1 MANCAKCG
9 RKLPPFSF
17 KKICEWCVQ
26 HEQAKRG
33 ELDDDAPQPV
43 MAVPWARRGASSISL
58 TKLLFGANVAV
69 FIAMAYASGSIEN
82 FPGEI
87 LGHFGANF
95 GPYTLAGDWWRL
107 VTYMFL
113 HLDLWHIAFN
123 MWCLWDLGAL
133 CESLY
138 GTWTFGAVY
147 LIAGV
152 AGGLARLAWD
162 PMVPSVG
169 ASGAIFGLA
178 GALIASLYLG
188 EFSIPRYAIQANLRS
203 LLFFVGFNVLFGI
216 SPIGDLIG
224 VHVDNACHIGGLV
237 SGLILGA
244 LIARLAPQ
252 ENEPARRVTV
262 IAVVAIALLGAGFGV
277 RQWRGAEMHFA
288 RSGVFS
294 VQNIDHTISDL
305 QNKIKQNPQDASAHY
320 ALAHAFFTKGN
331 FPEGTAELKRV
342 LELQPQNASARLD
355 LGAAYLELE
364 QPKQAQEA
372 FATLVAQDPENVR
385 GHVGLGIALADQ
397 QNYAGAISEYKA
409 ALQIDSKAD
418 GVYYRLGISQ
428 AQLKKYDD
436 AIASYLKER
445 ENNGDD
451 ATLESALAD
460 AYQAKGLLQEAEEA
474 RTKAAQLK
482 NSQQQ

>member
-9 RKLPPFSF
+9 RRLPPFSF

-43 MAVPWARRGASSISL
+43 MAVPWVRRESAIGLTQIILGINIVIFAAMLYASDSITGDFTAGL
-58 TKLLFGANVAV
+58 IIHFGANVGV
-69 FIAMAYASGSIEN
+69 
-82 FPGEI
+82 
-87 LGHFGANF
+87 
-95 GPYTLAGDWWRL
+95 YTLSGQWWRL
-107 VTYMFL
+107 LTYMFL
-113 HLDLWHIAFN
+113 HGGYVHIAMN
-123 MWCLWDLGAL
+123 MWALWNIGHL

-138 GTWTFGAVY
+138 GRWTYVAVY
-147 LIAGV
+147 LITGV
-152 AGGLARLAWD
+152 AGGLASVAWN
-162 PMVPSVG
+162 PQVLSVG
-169 ASGAIFGLA
+169 ASGALFGIM
-178 GALIASLYLG
+178 GALIASFALG
-188 EFSIPRYAIQANLRS
+188 EFSLSTVPIRS
-203 LLFFVGFNVLFGI
+203 VLSSLIFWAGFSLFFGSLSPGI
-216 SPIGDLIG
+216 
-224 VHVDNACHIGGLV
+224 DNACHVGGLV

-244 LIARLAPQ
+244 LIARIAPQ
-252 ENEPARRVTV
+252 EDARRFSV
-262 IAVVAIALLGAGFGV
+262 IAVVAFAVAAFGIGV
-277 RQWRGAEMHFA
+277 RHWRGAPERFA

-294 VQNIDHTISDL
+294 EQNIDHTISDL
-305 QNKIKQNPQDASAHY
+305 QNRIKKSPQDASAHY

-474 RTKAAQLK
+474 RTKATQLK